1 MFDMERA
8 RVVGVPVTT
17 TPKVLERRRAKLE
30 RRDGRHSWS
39 YAKVSRKLIPI
50 LGEYTPN
57 DETIRRYHTT
67 AATDPIVLAAVCEL
81 YDLTLEDVDP
91 AAYEVLLRV
100 SERIDKWCGIDLR
113 DQPTPSS
120 SCNADRWGERPK
132 LFDDEVFF
140 APTTNNHYSK
150 AS

>member
-1 MFDMERA
+1 MFTQGMDKGTHVAYVVHMA
-8 RVVGVPVTT
+8 GRVVVPMSDKLT
-17 TPKVLERRRAKLE
+17 LGERIHAARRRVNASQEELAAAL
-30 RRDGRHSWS
+30 D
-39 YAKVSRKLIPI
+39 VSRQLVSKWERDDSVPDLIQVLRLADYTRTT
-50 LGEYTPN
+50 LGWFAE
-57 DETIRRYHTT
+57 
-67 AATDPIVLAAVCEL
+67 
-81 YDLTLEDVDP
+81 DL
-91 AAYEVLLRV
+91 
-100 SERIDKWCGIDLR
+100 IDAR